1 MFFKNYRSFLSTI
14 AALLFLTGLSSTAH
28 ANIPKKNLSKSSAT
42 KPAEVYAATEEDP
55 HTPTLIDTSEPG
67 DVTASEEVV
76 AVPAMMAVPVVMP
89 APPIPAPKPKLAESV
104 PAATKF
110 DPVPPTRV
118 DSILKRVKLV
128 ETILKKYGRAYDY
141 RTVSSQDLE
150 KILAQLESA
159 S

>member
-1 MFFKNYRSFLSTI
+1 MFFKTYRQFSSVF
-14 AALLFLTGLSSTAH
+14 AAVLFVVLFSASAH
-28 ANIPKKNLSKSSAT
+28 ANIPKKNISKSSAT
-42 KPAEVYAATEEDP
+42 NPTEVYAATEEDP
-55 HTPTLIDTSEPG
+55 HSPTVIDTSEPG
-67 DVTASEEVV
+67 ETDHEEIS
-76 AVPAMMAVPVVMP
+76 AVPAMMP
-89 APPIPAPKPKLAESV
+89 ATTKTPPPSIT
-104 PAATKF
+104 AATKF